1 MLPMWSSRRLRLRIA
16 ICLIVIA
23 FVVLGTGCVAS
34 GPVCEYGCVND
45 QSSSTPLV
53 DFLYPDGDVP
63 GTDGPVEIELPMV
76 VGLAFLPSKDGRG
89 PSATERDRLLAVVKE
104 RFRSVDYLRD
114 IVVIPDYYF
123 SRQPGRGFQDL
134 GAIARLMGLGA
145 VALVSYDQ
153 VSATRENKRS
163 FAYLTIA
170 GMFFVRGNEQ
180 TTHTLLDLA
189 VIDPHSRTLLLRA
202 GGTAD
207 ASRSTTWIEQNAGL
221 ARQQEQGYD
230 GAVAAL
236 NENFARELTA
246 FEARVRD
253 GTAPVR
259 VRKASARAGGGS
271 LDVLQL
277 LFLGVFAAALA
288 RAGLRRRK
296 P

>member
-1 MLPMWSSRRLRLRIA
+1 MLPMWFPRRARLRIA
-16 ICLIVIA
+16 ACLVVIA
-23 FVVLGTGCVAS
+23 FVFLGTGCVSS
-34 GPVCEYGCVND
+34 GPVCEYGCVGD
-45 QSSSTPLV
+45 QRSSTPLV

-63 GTDGPVEIELPMV
+63 AADGPVEIELPMV

-89 PSATERDRLLAVVKE
+89 PSATERDRLLTIVKE
-104 RFRSVDYLRD
+104 RFRSVDYLRN

-123 SRQPGRGFQDL
+123 SRQRGRGFQDL
-134 GAIARLMGLGA
+134 GAIARLMGLGT

-170 GMFFVRGNEQ
+170 GLFFVRGNEQ

-221 ARQQEQGYD
+221 ARQQEQGFD
-230 GAVAAL
+230 SAVTAL
-236 NENFARELTA
+236 NENFARELAA
-246 FEARVRD
+246 FEVRVRE

-259 VRKASARAGGGS
+259 VRKTSAGGGGGA
-271 LDVLQL
+271 LDGLQL
-277 LFLGVFAAALA
+277 LFLSVFAVALA
-288 RAGLRRRK
+288 RAGLKRRK

>member
-1 MLPMWSSRRLRLRIA
+1 MLPMWSPRRLRLRLA
-16 ICLIVIA
+16 ACLVVIA
-23 FVVLGTGCVAS
+23 FVVLGTGCIAS
-34 GPVCEYGCVND
+34 GPVCEYGCLSD
-45 QSSSTPLV
+45 QRASTPLV

-63 GTDGPVEIELPMV
+63 AVDAPVEIELPMV

-89 PSATERDRLLAVVKE
+89 PSATERDRLLAVVRE

-123 SRQPGRGFQDL
+123 SRQRGRGFQDL
-134 GAIARLMGLGA
+134 GAVARLMGLGA

-153 VSATRENKRS
+153 VSATRENQRS

-170 GMFFVRGNEQ
+170 GLFFVRGNEQ

-189 VIDPHSRTLLLRA
+189 VIDPQSRTLLLRA

-207 ASRSTTWIEQNAGL
+207 ASRSTTWIEQQSGL
-221 ARQQEQGYD
+221 ARQQEEGFD
-230 GAVAAL
+230 SAVTAL
-236 NENFARELTA
+236 NENFARELAA

-253 GTAPVR
+253 GSAPVR
-259 VRKASARAGGGS
+259 VRKAGARGGGGA

-288 RAGLRRRK
+288 RAGLRRK
-296 P
+296 